1 MIKRLFTCFFVSAL
15 GAGSLLPGFA
25 QAQLLPEIFLE
36 QRVSGLQ
43 SPVVITHAGDGSGR
57 QFIAEQAGV
66 VKIVQNG
73 SLLSTPFLDISAR
86 VLLEG
91 ERGLLGLVFPPN
103 FIGNNYFYVFYTS
116 LSGDNVVARYAV
128 SADPN
133 RADRQ
138 QRTDSPH
145 RAPSY
150 FYQPQRRPIGLRAQ
164 RWLPLHRHRR
174 RRRRRRS
181 VRTTPRTPNPC
192 SARSCAST
200 SNLPRH
206 RGLRTRFRPTNPFVG
221 LAGFARRS
229 GPSACATPGASPSTG
244 SPATS
249 TSATSARMSSR
260 RWTSSRPAAR
270 AGRTTAG
277 TFWRARPVS
286 PPRIAD
292 CRPATC
298 RR

>member
-36 QRVSGLQ
+36 PRVSGLQ

-91 ERGLLGLVFPPN
+91 ERGFLGLVFPPN
-103 FIGNNYFYVFYTS
+103 NIGKNYFYVFYTS

-128 SADPN
+128 SADSN
-133 RADRQ
+133 RADANSEQIILTVPHAAFANHNGGQLAFSPNDGFLYIGTGDGGGSGDPSNNAQNPQSLLGKILRIDVESPPDPEP
-138 QRTDSPH
+138 RTRS
-145 RAPSY
+145 
-150 FYQPQRRPIGLRAQ
+150 RRP
-164 RWLPLHRHRR
+164 
-174 RRRRRRS
+174 
-181 VRTTPRTPNPC
+181 TPMPAW
-192 SARSCAST
+192 S
-200 SNLPRH
+200 
-206 RGLRTRFRPTNPFVG
+206 
-221 LAGFARRS
+221 GFGRRS
-229 GPSACATPGASPSTG
+229 GPTACATPGASPSTG

-249 TSATSARMSSR
+249 TSATLDRIPAKRS
-260 RWTSSRPAAR
+260 TSSRPAAR
-270 AGRTTAG
+270 AARTTAG
-277 TFWRARPVS
+277 TFWRARPVT
-286 PPRIAD
+286 PPRTAD
-292 CRPATC
+292 CRPAT
-298 RR
+298 RRL